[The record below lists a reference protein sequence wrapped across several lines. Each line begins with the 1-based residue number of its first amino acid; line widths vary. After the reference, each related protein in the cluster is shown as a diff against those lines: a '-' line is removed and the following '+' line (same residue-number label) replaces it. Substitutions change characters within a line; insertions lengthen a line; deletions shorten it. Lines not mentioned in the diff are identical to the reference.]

1 MKQIN
6 FSEPFST
13 ITELIHQRQ
22 NFEVCDIDLVD
33 LFSFSQELEK
43 YIESL
48 NLKCRLYTKNRL
60 ATGLSAVLNP
70 RWGILSLAA
79 IAAHN
84 LMTLNPDCEIYRDL
98 ANKRVGVE
106 WKKLLG

>member
-1 MKQIN
+1 MNKMIQIN
-6 FSEPFST
+6 FDDDFDIE
-13 ITELIHQRQ
+13 ELISRRK
-22 NFEVCDIDLVD
+22 NFEICGIDAGN
-33 LFSFSQELEK
+33 LFAFSQELEK

-60 ATGLSAVLNP
+60 ALGLSAVLNP

-84 LMTLNPDCEIYRDL
+84 LLTLNPDCEIYRDL
-98 ANKRVGVE
+98 ANKRVGVV
-106 WKKLLG
+106 WKK

>member
-6 FSEPFST
+6 FSESFST

-98 ANKRVGVE
+98 ANKRVGLE
-106 WKKLLG
+106 WKKL

>member
-1 MKQIN
+1 MKLIN
-6 FSEPFST
+6 ISEPFST
-13 ITELIHQRQ
+13 IKALIDARQ
-22 NFEVCDIDLVD
+22 NFEVCDMDLGE
-33 LFSFSQELEK
+33 LFAFSQELEN

-60 ATGLSAVLNP
+60 VTSLSAVLNP

-84 LMTLNPDCEIYRDL
+84 LLTLTPDCEIYRDI
-98 ANKRVGVE
+98 ANKRVGVV
-106 WKKLLG
+106 WKKL